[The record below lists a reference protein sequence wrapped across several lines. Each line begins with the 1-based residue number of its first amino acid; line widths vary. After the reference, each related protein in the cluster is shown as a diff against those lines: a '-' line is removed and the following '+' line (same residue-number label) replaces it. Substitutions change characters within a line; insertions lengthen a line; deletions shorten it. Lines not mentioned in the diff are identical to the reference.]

1 MKWFLVSRMVTHHEN
16 VQMVRYLIVPPPS
29 DNCKVRRINN
39 RVGSAQIDPNKVDE
53 SLLSLLQLAKY
64 KIRLKALN
72 DRPR

>member
-1 MKWFLVSRMVTHHEN
+1 MKWFIVSWMTHHEN
-16 VQMVRYLIVPPPS
+16 VQMIRYLIVPPPS

-39 RVGSAQIDPNKVDE
+39 WVGSAQIDPNKVDE

-64 KIRLKALN
+64 KNRFKALN